1 MRICHV
7 NNACIQLDIG
17 FAGHFQVV
25 HQSAPDLRLPEEERA
40 VPLYCVASTHTI
52 LHKYQWENCGTAL
65 SCSSPVLWV
74 NKAGVYKCIVKDAEE
89 SMECC
94 SREIS
99 VSGMCL

>member
-7 NNACIQLDIG
+7 NIACIQHWFCRIFSSGSSECPRSEAARRREGCAPVLCG
-17 FAGHFQVV
+17 FYPHNTTQISVG
-25 HQSAPDLRLPEEERA
+25 E
-40 VPLYCVASTHTI
+40 
-52 LHKYQWENCGTAL
+52 ENCGTAL

-94 SREIS
+94 SIEIS
-99 VSGMCL
+99 VSGMY